1 MDDEDARG
9 NENKLFHIFSS
20 AGITG
25 NSRDLNPGASPL
37 FSHWIVLV
45 MKLINLDTADNK
57 SFVNKTVQLCLQ
69 QLDVS
74 IILPL
79 ILSLQCENYTLGVGA
94 FDTEQVEM
102 LPRLD
107 CAVGNVSEG
116 IKAGACSTSH

>member
-1 MDDEDARG
+1 
-9 NENKLFHIFSS
+9 
-20 AGITG
+20 
-25 NSRDLNPGASPL
+25 
-37 FSHWIVLV
+37 
-45 MKLINLDTADNK
+45 MKVINLDTVDNK

-79 ILSLQCENYTLGVGA
+79 IFSLQCKNYTLGAGA

-107 CAVGNVSEG
+107 RAVGNVSEG
-116 IKAGACSTSH
+116 IKAGACSLSR

>member
-1 MDDEDARG
+1 
-9 NENKLFHIFSS
+9 
-20 AGITG
+20 
-25 NSRDLNPGASPL
+25 
-37 FSHWIVLV
+37 

-94 FDTEQVEM
+94 SDTEQVEM
-102 LPRLD
+102 LPHLD